1 MIKIE
6 NKLLDKFKISDIY
19 KDNYINSYPIY
30 NDKFKYFRDIVF
42 YLSNRLKNYFE
53 NDINLKKFLGFYHR
67 FIKISNSLPLTIS
80 NCTSLTE
87 INSEIKLTKITKIIK
102 TAYPDYEQE
111 FDFIIKEF
119 EEFKVNKTNLFLD
132 NDLNLFYDNE
142 NLILYESRYEPNYKV
157 SYVKSKNYFLDPD
170 FKKIQS
176 ITLLNPTLD
185 LLKEIAYLDI
195 CTNLNILNFSWVVRD
210 YSNLSLFISN
220 SEVETK
226 TLKINYIEV
235 PKPKTNTLN
244 EFKGEI
250 FDEDIEFSSD
260 LDEIYKQLEAKN
272 IEDSK
277 IEDKDQKNE
286 NDLEKIKATLFQLS
300 NGKIALLRNDQ
311 NDKSQDVIEKTP
323 LGRILIKSK
332 KVDLIQ
338 PGEFVL
344 FQGERA
350 KANML
355 EKETSRDIDNA
366 FELYADRKDWK
377 FRFKQEINRLGLE
390 KVINKL
396 KEYGGRKTIKVNN
409 IKYWL
414 NPKSL
419 RTDDPE
425 TFFAIMKLCGLFNK
439 SQEIWLNMEKLEKA
453 HLKAGKEIRK
463 KIEEEVT
470 RDTNLIFEKGFQE
483 YFLDEKG
490 SGSIEVY
497 KVIEKG
503 KSIKVKFSITDKPI
517 LPGDL

>member
-1 MIKIE
+1 MINIQ
-6 NKLLDKFKISDIY
+6 NSLLDKFKINEIY
-19 KDNYINSYPIY
+19 KDDYIKIYPIY
-30 NDKFKYFRDIVF
+30 NDEFRFFRNTILYV
-42 YLSNRLKNYFE
+42 SNRLKSFFE
-53 NDINLKKFLGFYHR
+53 NDINLKKFIRFYSR
-67 FIKISNSLPLTIS
+67 FIKITNTLPITLCDCAVI
-80 NCTSLTE
+80 TE
-87 INSEIKLTKITKIIK
+87 INSDFKLSKISKTLKI
-102 TAYPDYEQE
+102 AYPDYEKE
-111 FDFIIKEF
+111 FDFIIKRF
-119 EEFKVNKTNLFLD
+119 NEFKKDRTNLFLD
-132 NDLNLFYDNE
+132 NDLNLSYDKE
-142 NLILYESRYEPNYKV
+142 NLILYDSRYDPNYKI
-157 SYVKSKNYFLDPD
+157 SYVKNKNYFLNPD
-170 FKKIQS
+170 FKKIKS
-176 ITLLNPTLD
+176 ITLLNPTSD

-195 CTNLNILNFSWVVRD
+195 CHHLIVLNFSWQIRD
-210 YSNLSLFISN
+210 YSNLSLFISSN
-220 SEVETK
+220 DLETK
-226 TLKINYIEV
+226 KLKIHYVDI

-260 LDEIYKQLEAKN
+260 LDEIYKQLEKQN

-311 NDKSQDVIEKTP
+311 NDKSQDVIEQTP
-323 LGRILIKSK
+323 LGKILIKSK

-338 PGEFVL
+338 PGEFIL

-350 KANML
+350 KATML
-355 EKETSRDIDNA
+355 EKETSKDIDNA

-390 KVINKL
+390 KVISKL

-419 RTDDPE
+419 RTDDYE
-425 TFFAIMKLCGLFNK
+425 TFFSIMKLCGLFNK
-439 SQEIWLNMEKLEKA
+439 SEEMWLNMEKLEKA

-470 RDTNLIFEKGFQE
+470 RDTNLLFEKGFQE

-503 KSIKVKFSITDKPI
+503 KSIKVKFSITDKPL

>member
-6 NKLLDKFKISDIY
+6 NTLLEKFKINDIY
-19 KDNYINSYPIY
+19 SDDYIKIYPIY
-30 NDKFKYFRDIVF
+30 NEEFKFFRNTII
-42 YLSNRLKNYFE
+42 YISNRLKNFFE
-53 NDINLKKFLGFYHR
+53 NDINLKKFISFYGR
-67 FIKISNSLPLTIS
+67 FIKISNSLPITLSDCVILTV
-80 NCTSLTE
+80 
-87 INSEIKLTKITKIIK
+87 NSSDIKLAKINKIIK
-102 TAYPDYEQE
+102 IAYPDYEKE
-111 FDFIIKEF
+111 FDYIINKF
-119 EEFKVNKTNLFLD
+119 EEFKRNRTNLFLD
-132 NDLNLFYDNE
+132 NELKLVYDSQ
-142 NLILYESRYEPNYKV
+142 NLILYDSRYEPNYKIN
-157 SYVKSKNYFLDPD
+157 YVKSKNYFLNPD

-185 LLKEIAYLDI
+185 LLKEIAYLGI
-195 CTNLNILNFSWVVRD
+195 CHNLNILNFDWLIRD

-220 SEVETK
+220 SEIETK
-226 TLKINYIEV
+226 KIKINYIDI
-235 PKPKTNTLN
+235 PKPKTNILN

-250 FDEDIEFSSD
+250 FNEDLELSSD
-260 LDEIYKQLEAKN
+260 LDEIYKFLEAKN

-277 IEDKDQKNE
+277 IEDKNQKNE

-311 NDKSQDVIEKTP
+311 NDKSQDVIEQTP
-323 LGRILIKSK
+323 LGKILIKSK

-338 PGEFVL
+338 TGEFIL

-350 KANML
+350 KASLL
-355 EKETSRDIDNA
+355 EKETSKDIDNA
-366 FELYADRKDWK
+366 FELYADRRDWK

-396 KEYGGRKTIKVNN
+396 KEYGGRKTIKLNN

-425 TFFAIMKLCGLFNK
+425 TFFAIMKLCGLYNK
-439 SQEIWLNMEKLEKA
+439 SEEIWLNMEKLEKA
-453 HLKAGKEIRK
+453 HLKAGKKIRE
-463 KIEEEVT
+463 KIEEEVNK
-470 RDTNLIFEKGFQE
+470 DTNLLYEKGFQE
-483 YFLDEKG
+483 YFLEEKG

-497 KVIEKG
+497 KIVEKG
-503 KSIKVKFSITDKPI
+503 KSLKVRLSLTDKPL